1 MASFAQALNQKLR
14 SGLVLSV
21 FVCVCVCVRLNVDL
35 SHMSKPNP
43 RSAVPRGVRAE
54 REHLSIG

>member
-21 FVCVCVCVRLNVDL
+21 FVCVCVRLNVDL

>member
-1 MASFAQALNQKLR
+1 MDGFLR
-14 SGLVLSV
+14 PSPEPKTPVRAC
-21 FVCVCVCVRLNVDL
+21 FKCFCVCVCVRLNVDL